1 MGSLSETPLLA
12 KSAES
17 GAPSLRS
24 GVGMTKDGLAVRNST
39 SGEVGRE
46 WSTLASLG
54 RRNDK
59 DGLAVRNSTSG
70 EVGREWSTLASLV
83 GVFKNLFNAEDTEDA
98 EKLILRGTTCMMERR
113 GQLGWLRFFRISFS

>member
-1 MGSLSETPLLA
+1 VSGGS
-12 KSAES
+12 
-17 GAPSLRS
+17 
-24 GVGMTKDGLAVRNST
+24 DT
-39 SGEVGRE
+39 SGRE
-46 WSTLASLG
+46 RVPIVRLREADSSFLASLG

-70 EVGREWSTLASLV
+70 EVVREWSTLASLV
-83 GVFKNLFNAEDTEDA
+83 GVYKNLFNAEDTEDA